1 MFQYTSEFLEINQW
15 MLLPKMLQNL
25 LKLINSK
32 LLFTGTALL
41 RQELVSFLSV
51 KAVAGSLR
59 LFG

>member
-15 MLLPKMLQNL
+15 MLLPKNATKSLEV
-25 LKLINSK
+25 NSK
-32 LLFTGTALL
+32 LLFTDTALL